1 MAEEPKLGSEFPFD
15 ALEAALTVRGP
26 VAVN

>member
-1 MAEEPKLGSEFPFD
+1 MANEPQPTTEFPFD